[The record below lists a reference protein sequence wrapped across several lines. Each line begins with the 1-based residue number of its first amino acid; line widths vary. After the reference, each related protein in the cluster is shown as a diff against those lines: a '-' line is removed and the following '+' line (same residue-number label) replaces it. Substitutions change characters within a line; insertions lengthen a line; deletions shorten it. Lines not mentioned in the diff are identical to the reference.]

1 MINLKGQKGIT
12 LIALVIT
19 IIVLLILAGITIS
32 QIASQDSAPNKA
44 AEAKVENY
52 NGEMKDTA
60 NLVATKYI
68 EEFYEKKYVQKDPN
82 FTYANQGEYAGAQFA
97 TEDEGGYTYSV
108 SSHKLTV
115 TDANGNSVTGTIN
128 DNGTIIWGGMAQT
141 NIKVGNDIIDLSTLD
156 ATTVGQYYGTEI
168 VTINNVKYGL
178 YYVDYDGYFGE
189 EGTVY
194 LKALTTVGSIK
205 LDEEI
210 TNADTDI
217 QTFQRTEAVRIM
229 KLLNP
234 DWALNRG
241 TTSYE
246 LMEDSEKGAAYLCN
260 PSNSNWSGIQTEFE
274 TQYGASNV
282 NYVVGAP
289 STEMLA
295 KAINQAGGLSGN
307 EALDSRWFDARSTT
321 DITKRTPYYYSGY
334 LYSITGRNTT
344 DNAGYGY
351 SMELTTAQMN
361 ALTSAQKEIYYSNN
375 KKRQWLASPVSDHGK
390 GEVGFVGYNGG
401 SKIILARTYWINN
414 VYFFPLV
421 SLKAGV
427 NLVPASN

>member
-1 MINLKGQKGIT
+1 MINLKGHKGIT

-44 AEAKVENY
+44 AEAKVENDK
-52 NGEMKDTA
+52 GAMKDTA
-60 NLVATKYI
+60 NLVTTKYI
-68 EEFYEKKYVQKDPN
+68 QEFYEKKYVENDPN
-82 FTYANQGEYAGAQFA
+82 FTYVDQGEYAEAQFA

-128 DNGTIIWGGMAQT
+128 SNGTIIWDGSSSGGMAQT

-156 ATTVGQYYGTEI
+156 ETTVGQYYGTEI

-178 YYVDYDGYFGE
+178 YYVDYDGDFGD

-194 LKALTTVGSIK
+194 LKALTGVRSTALNRG
-205 LDEEI
+205 I
-210 TNADTDI
+210 TNADADT
-217 QTFQRTEAVRIM
+217 QTAQRTEAVRIM
-229 KLLNP
+229 KELNP

-241 TTSYE
+241 TTTY
-246 LMEDSEKGAAYLCN
+246 DSMQNNEKGVAYLCN
-260 PSNSNWSGIQTEFE
+260 PSNSNWSGIQTAFE

-289 STEMLA
+289 SSEMLA

-321 DITKRTPYYYSGY
+321 DITKKSPYTYSGY

-344 DNAGYGY
+344 DNTGYGY
-351 SMELTTAQMN
+351 MAQSTAQQNALTTAQKAM
-361 ALTSAQKEIYYSNN
+361 YYSNTN
-375 KKRQWLASPVSDHGK
+375 QWLASPASRGYDI
-390 GEVGFVGYNGG
+390 FVCLVTSRSNLSLNDWGG
-401 SKIILARTYWINN
+401 SLAAC
-414 VYFFPLV
+414 PLV
-421 SLKAGV
+421 SLKSGV